1 MPPSPWQVVGVP
13 KQAMPLTQFSLVELG
28 GRRVLRVEADRSYG
42 NLVHALNAV
51 PVPAAARLSWSWR
64 VERPLSNADL
74 RRKAGDDSAAKVCVF
89 FDLALANIPFGERQL
104 LRMARA
110 AASDHLPGA
119 TVCYVWDQALPVDT
133 TLSNAYTGRM
143 RYLVLQ
149 SGPAPAGSWRQ
160 EQRDIAADFVR
171 LFGAES
177 AAVPP
182 LLGVAIGA
190 DADNTGGRSLAFV
203 ADLVLQP

>member
-1 MPPSPWQVVGVP
+1 MPPSPWQVAGVP
-13 KQAMPLTQFSLVELG
+13 KQAMPLTQFSLVELD
-28 GRRVLRVEADRSYG
+28 GRRALRIEADRSYG

-64 VERPLSNADL
+64 VDRPLARTDL
-74 RRKAGDDSAAKVCVF
+74 RSKAGDDSAAKVCVF
-89 FDLALANIPFGERQL
+89 FDLPLAAIPFGERQL

-110 AASDHLPGA
+110 ASSDPLPGA
-119 TVCYVWDQALPVDT
+119 TVCYVWDNTLPSGAV
-133 TLSNAYTGRM
+133 LPNAYTGRM

-171 LFGAES
+171 VFGTES
-177 AAVPP
+177 ATVPP
-182 LLGVAIGA
+182 LLGVAVGA